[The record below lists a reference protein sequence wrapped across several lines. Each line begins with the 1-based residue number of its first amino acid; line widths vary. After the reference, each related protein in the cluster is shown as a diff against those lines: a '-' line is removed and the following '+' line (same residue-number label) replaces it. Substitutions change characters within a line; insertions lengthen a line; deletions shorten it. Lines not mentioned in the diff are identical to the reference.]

1 MTPPTVQRKNKKKKR
16 EPSTWVAPVVL
27 QPQGTTAPSQA
38 ITPPP
43 GHKWVLVAEDA
54 TRPASPEVSIVE
66 PEPVKV
72 DAGLQQAQAD
82 VDKMQSII
90 ESALICLIEPRQN
103 YQLSQVGILDA
114 YVPA

>member
-1 MTPPTVQRKNKKKKR
+1 M
-16 EPSTWVAPVVL
+16 VL
-27 QPQGTTAPSQA
+27 
-38 ITPPP
+38 I
-43 GHKWVLVAEDA
+43 AEDA
-54 TRPASPEVSIVE
+54 TRPASTEVTIME

-114 YVPA
+114 YVPARCIEVLTGATTLASIVISGL